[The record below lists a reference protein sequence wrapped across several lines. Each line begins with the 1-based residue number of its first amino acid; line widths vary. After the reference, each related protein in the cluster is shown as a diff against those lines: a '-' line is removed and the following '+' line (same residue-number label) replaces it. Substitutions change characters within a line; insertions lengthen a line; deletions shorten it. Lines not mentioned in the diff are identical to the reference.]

1 MFMNPRTASIALLCA
16 ISVVSTAQGQVTIP
30 LPNRTV
36 NKLLPDYLPPR
47 VYALNQADGTVPGT
61 LLALNS
67 TNGAILG
74 EIPVNLNPTDMAM
87 TPAGDAIYVINAGSR
102 TISKVDLNSFA
113 VVAEKTISTPNTYSL
128 SNPLHLAVGRSNLV
142 YFTDGAW
149 APSITTFDYVAGTN
163 VVVYDDGNGTGGLTV
178 TRNGK
183 ILYRWRQYGWGAGN
197 VNSWVTRY
205 DTVTHNLT
213 PLE

>member
-1 MFMNPRTASIALLCA
+1 MLMNLRTASIALLCA
-16 ISVVSTAQGQVTIP
+16 IFVASTAQGQVTIP

-36 NKLLPDYLPPR
+36 NKLLPDYLQPR

-102 TISKVDLNSFA
+102 TISKVNLNSFA
-113 VVAEKTISTPNTYSL
+113 VVAEKNISTPNAYNL

-142 YFTDGAW
+142 YFRSERGKPDDFQGEPELVRGRCGKKHFHTQCLQPFQSSASGG
-149 APSITTFDYVAGTN
+149 GTIQS
-163 VVVYDDGNGTGGLTV
+163 GLFH
-178 TRNGK
+178 
-183 ILYRWRQYGWGAGN
+183 RWRVGAEHH
-197 VNSWVTRY
+197 
-205 DTVTHNLT
+205 DI
-213 PLE
+213 